1 MYNKCNT
8 KTRYFISFP
17 HFQSMS
23 WEVLK
28 GEKGDAERF
37 IELLKGDP
45 VFAFAIGNTKTAEV
59 PGITVAGA
67 NPELIKFTPPA
78 DAELLHYGHCKIIPF
93 PPATPDGKPTPALIT
108 YTALRTT
115 GVPFF
120 VVDSGLMT
128 KPNIPY
134 FDIAAPV
141 GENIAEK
148 PAMKIEEAK
157 EAFERAK
164 KLGEMLSRIS
174 DVLIIG
180 ESIPA
185 GTTTAGAV
193 LKAFGIKA
201 AVSSSMPDNPVK
213 IKEEVISKAVE
224 RVEGIDSSDP
234 LDVVA
239 AVGDPVMVGVAGMAI
254 GSTKPVLLAGGTQMA
269 AIAQIIRKLDEDT
282 DIAIATTTYVA
293 GDETADMV
301 GISPDVPVIAADPM
315 LGNSSKLGLRA
326 YAEGFV
332 KEGVGAGG
340 ATLLAYARGMSSK
353 EFLKEVE
360 RSYYEVVESKM

>member
-1 MYNKCNT
+1 
-8 KTRYFISFP
+8 
-17 HFQSMS
+17 MS

-28 GEKGDAERF
+28 RESEAEMF
-37 IELLKGDP
+37 IELLKGNA

-78 DAELLHYGHCKIIPF
+78 DAELLHYGHCRIIPF

-108 YTALRTT
+108 YTALRVT

-120 VVDSGLMT
+120 VVDSGLMA

-148 PAMKIEEAK
+148 QAMKLEDAR

-164 KLGEMLSRIS
+164 KLGEMLSRVS

-193 LKAFGIKA
+193 LKALGIKA

-224 RVEGIDSSDP
+224 RLEEIDGSDP
-234 LDVVA
+234 LQIVA
-239 AVGDPVMVGVAGMAI
+239 AVGDPVMVGVAGMAA

-269 AIAQIIRKLDEDT
+269 AIAHVIKRLDEDA

-293 GDETADMV
+293 EDETADMA

-315 LGNSSKLGLRA
+315 LGESSKPGLRA

-340 ATLLAYARGMSSK
+340 ATLLAYARGISGE
-353 EFLKEVE
+353 EFLREVE
-360 RSYYEVVESKM
+360 KSYYEVVESKM

>member
-1 MYNKCNT
+1 
-8 KTRYFISFP
+8 
-17 HFQSMS
+17 MS

-28 GEKGDAERF
+28 RESEAEMF
-37 IELLKGDP
+37 IELLKGNA

-78 DAELLHYGHCKIIPF
+78 DAELLHYGHCRIIPF

-108 YTALRTT
+108 YTALRVT

-120 VVDSGLMT
+120 VVDSGLMA

-148 PAMKIEEAK
+148 QAMKLEDAR

-164 KLGEMLSRIS
+164 KLGEMLSRVS

-193 LKAFGIKA
+193 LKALGIKA

-224 RVEGIDSSDP
+224 RLEEIDGSDP
-234 LDVVA
+234 LQIVA
-239 AVGDPVMVGVAGMAI
+239 AVGDPVMVGVAGMAA

-269 AIAQIIRKLDEDT
+269 AIAHVIKRLDEDA

-293 GDETADMV
+293 EDETADMA

-315 LGNSSKLGLRA
+315 LGESSKPGLRA

-340 ATLLAYARGMSSK
+340 ATLLAYARGISGE
-353 EFLKEVE
+353 EFLREVE
-360 RSYYEVVESKM
+360 KSYYEVVESRM